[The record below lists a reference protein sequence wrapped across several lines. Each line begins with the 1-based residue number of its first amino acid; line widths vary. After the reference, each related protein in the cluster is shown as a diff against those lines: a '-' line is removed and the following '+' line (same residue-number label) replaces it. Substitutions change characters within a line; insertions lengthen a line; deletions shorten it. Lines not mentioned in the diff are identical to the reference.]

1 MINRPTNVEWRYIRY
16 TDPDVALTQSDEDKH
31 LNQDPAAQD
40 DPEGKF
46 LAVQLEFQ
54 LSSAVYATMALRE
67 VTREETST
75 WHQAGLTLSG
85 EDQEYKGTKK
95 KDENEGE
102 CEGEGQAITK
112 AKGETPAV
120 VEATTGGEASKAPV
134 VDDGEAA
141 MSK

>member
-1 MINRPTNVEWRYIRY
+1 MIHRPSHVEWRHIRY
-16 TDPDVALTQSDEDKH
+16 TDPDVALTQSDEDK
-31 LNQDPAAQD
+31 LLGQGEAAQD

-46 LAVQLEFQ
+46 LAVQVEFQ
-54 LSSAVYATMALRE
+54 LSSSVYATMALRE

-95 KDENEGE
+95 KDEGDEGE
-102 CEGEGQAITK
+102 AEDGESGVEAVK
-112 AKGETPAV
+112 VDGETKTEAV
-120 VEATTGGEASKAPV
+120 V
-134 VDDGEAA
+134 VDEEEAA